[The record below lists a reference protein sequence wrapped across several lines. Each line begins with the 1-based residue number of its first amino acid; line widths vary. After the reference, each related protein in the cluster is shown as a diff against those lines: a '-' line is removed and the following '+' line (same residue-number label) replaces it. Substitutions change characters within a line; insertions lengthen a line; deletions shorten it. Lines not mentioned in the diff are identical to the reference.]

1 MEKAPAGPLPRS
13 RDSKSFTADR
23 DPARGGKLARAIALL
38 RFSPPRSESSG
49 PSAAETRAK
58 GRLPQPAAIRLAH
71 WINIPL
77 LVIMAGS
84 GLQILAAYPALG
96 PRGGQYGWYPFQNQA
111 PPSWLR
117 FGGWLAGARH
127 WHFAIAWFL
136 ILNGA
141 IYLIYM
147 VASGEWRRRIF
158 IPTRDTSN
166 ALAMFAYYLRIR
178 RTPPSQDFYNGLQ
191 RLAYSSAILFG
202 VVVVLSGLAIYKPVQ
217 LYWITA
223 AFGGYDVA
231 RVVHLSCLVLLASFT
246 AMHLVLVALHPRTLV
261 TMVTGGQ
268 RG

>member
-1 MEKAPAGPLPRS
+1 MDAHPAEDRKAPRITTP
-13 RDSKSFTADR
+13 
-23 DPARGGKLARAIALL
+23 L
-38 RFSPPRSESSG
+38 RFSPPWSESPDS
-49 PSAAETRAK
+49 PRADNRRV
-58 GRLPQPAAIRLAH
+58 GRRAQPAAIRLAH

-84 GLQILAAYPALG
+84 GLQILSAYPALG
-96 PRGGQYGWYPFQNQA
+96 PRGGLYSWYPFQNDA

-136 ILNGA
+136 IFNGV
-141 IYLIYM
+141 IYLFYM
-147 VASGEWRRRIF
+147 IASGEWRRRVF

-166 ALAMFAYYLRIR
+166 ALAMFAYYLRVR
-178 RTPPSQDFYNGLQ
+178 KTPPPEDFYNGLQ
-191 RLAYSSAILFG
+191 RMAYTSAILFG

-223 AFGGYDVA
+223 MFGGYDVA
-231 RVVHLSCLVLLASFT
+231 RVVHLSCLVLLALFT
-246 AMHLVLVALHPRTLV
+246 VMHLVLVALHPRTII

>member
-1 MEKAPAGPLPRS
+1 MDRHRTEVRKVTRVTTRLEISPPWIESAPAR
-13 RDSKSFTADR
+13 
-23 DPARGGKLARAIALL
+23 
-38 RFSPPRSESSG
+38 
-49 PSAAETRAK
+49 AAETHRTGRRA
-58 GRLPQPAAIRLAH
+58 QPVAIRLAH

-84 GLQILAAYPALG
+84 GLQILSAYPALG
-96 PRGGQYGWYPFQNQA
+96 PRGALYSWYPFQNDA

-136 ILNGA
+136 ILNGI
-141 IYLIYM
+141 IYLGYM
-147 VASGEWRRRIF
+147 IASGEWRRRVF

-166 ALAMFAYYLRIR
+166 AVAMFAYYLRIR
-178 RTPPSQDFYNGLQ
+178 KTPPPEDFYNGLQ
-191 RLAYSSAILFG
+191 RLAYTSAILFG
-202 VVVVLSGLAIYKPVQ
+202 VVVVMSGLAIYKPVQ

-223 AFGGYDVA
+223 AFGGYDIA
-231 RVVHLSCLVLLASFT
+231 RVVHLSCLVLLAQFT
-246 AMHLVLVALHPRTLV
+246 AMHLVLVALHPRTVV